1 MLQGLTQEAVKF
13 QKTMNQINKG
23 QMVEKPNMQVSRVYA
38 SKIALLLYLILVIL
52 TRACLVV

>member
-23 QMVEKPNMQVSRVYA
+23 QMVEKPNMQVSQMYA
-38 SKIALLLYLILVIL
+38 SKIALLLYLIPVIL